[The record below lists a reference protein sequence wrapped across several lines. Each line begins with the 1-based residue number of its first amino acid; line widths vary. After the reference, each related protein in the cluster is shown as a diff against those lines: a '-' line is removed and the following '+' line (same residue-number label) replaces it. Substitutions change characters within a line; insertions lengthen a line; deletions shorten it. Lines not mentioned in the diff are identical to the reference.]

1 MTIILITFFAFLLPV
16 AIYLFR
22 EWKKGKEKE
31 AKEGFVPKKK
41 EPLSIAGAIKVA
53 VLFIM
58 VAVPVYFLSDLSY
71 SYYPT
76 SDGVL
81 KIAFKH
87 SGARVSD
94 CEEADLIRKEGDRY
108 RQQLK
113 DTKQVKMNIEKL
125 AKCPRERHPVVVELF
140 IDGQLALDKSYAPTG
155 LKSDMASYIYDE
167 FPLTAGEHSIRMN
180 LYDTGSKGAPAYTFE
195 GATLVKP
202 REVKVIW
209 FSDKANSLVLN

>member
-1 MTIILITFFAFLLPV
+1 MTIILITFLAFLLPV

-22 EWKKGKEKE
+22 EWKKNRDKE

-41 EPLSIAGAIKVA
+41 EPMSFAGLVKVTVLLIVVAI
-53 VLFIM
+53 
-58 VAVPVYFLSDLSY
+58 PVYFLSDLSY

-76 SDGVL
+76 DAGVL

-87 SGARVSD
+87 TGTRVSD
-94 CEEADLIRKEGDRY
+94 CEEADLIKKEGERY

-125 AKCPRERHPVVVELF
+125 AKCPRERHPVMVELF
-140 IDGQLALDKSYAPTG
+140 IDGKLVLDKSYSPTG
-155 LKSDMASYIYDE
+155 LKKDMASYIYDE
-167 FPLTAGEHSIRMN
+167 FPISTGEHTFRML
-180 LYDTGSKGAPAYTFE
+180 LYDTGKKDSPSYTLDRS
-195 GATLVKP
+195 TVVKP

-209 FSDKANSLVLN
+209 LSDKAGALTMD

>member
-1 MTIILITFFAFLLPV
+1 MTIILITFIAFLLPV
-16 AIYLFR
+16 GIYLFR
-22 EWKKGKEKE
+22 EWRKGKEKE
-31 AKEGFVPKKK
+31 AREGFAPKKK
-41 EPLSIAGAIKVA
+41 EPLSIAGMVKVA
-53 VLFIM
+53 VLFIA
-58 VAVPVYFLSDLSY
+58 VAAPVYFLSDLSY

-76 SDGVL
+76 DDGVL

-87 SGARVSD
+87 TGARVSD
-94 CEEADLIRKEGDRY
+94 CEEADLIKKEGERY

-140 IDGQLALDKSYAPTG
+140 IDGKLALDKSYAPTG
-155 LKSDMASYIYDE
+155 LKNDMASYIYDE
-167 FPLTAGEHSIRMN
+167 FPVTAGEHSFRMN
-180 LYDTGSKGAPAYTFE
+180 LYDTGSKGAAAYTLDST
-195 GATLVKP
+195 ALVKP